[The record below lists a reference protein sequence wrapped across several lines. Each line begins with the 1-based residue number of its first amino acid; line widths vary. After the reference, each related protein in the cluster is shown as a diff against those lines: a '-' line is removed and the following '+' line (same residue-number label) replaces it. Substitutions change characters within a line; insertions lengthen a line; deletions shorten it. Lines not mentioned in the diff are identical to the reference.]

1 MINRHASAKQI
12 VGLLVLLLFSAFTQ
26 AGGGKLRGTAGVG
39 SIEGAAGGGLIPW
52 APIATYA
59 SSDEI
64 GANLLSSE
72 ARVDDYNLSVHG
84 TGIGFYDRVEISFAH
99 QDLYSDA
106 LSRSIRQN
114 VIAAKVRLAGDLVY
128 GALPVVSLGVQSKEL
143 LDEELVA
150 LVGAEDNKGYDVYLS
165 AAKAWINGP
174 FHRTAFAN
182 LNLRYTEANE
192 TGLLGFG
199 GDGASASLLAEFASG
214 MFLSKQIALG
224 FEFRQKK
231 SQLSALSE
239 DHWKDVFVAWFP
251 NKNLSITAAYLDL
264 GTVAGQDDQTGFYI
278 SLNGTL

>member
-1 MINRHASAKQI
+1 MVNRYASLKQI
-12 VGLLVLLLFSAFTQ
+12 VGLFVLLFFTVFTQ
-26 AGGGKLRGTAGVG
+26 AQGGKLLGTAGVG
-39 SIEGAAGGGLIPW
+39 SLEGAAGGGLIPW
-52 APIATYA
+52 APITTYA

-64 GANLLSSE
+64 GANILSSE
-72 ARVDDYNLSVHG
+72 ARVDDYNLSVYG
-84 TGIGFYDRVEISFAH
+84 AGFGLYDRVEISFAH

-114 VIAAKVRLAGDLVY
+114 VFAAKVRLAGDLIY

-143 LDEELVA
+143 LDEEVVS
-150 LVGAEDNKGYDVYLS
+150 LVGAEDNKGLDVYLS

-182 LNLRYTEANE
+182 LNLRHTEANE

-199 GDGASASLLAEFASG
+199 GDGAHASWVAEFASG
-214 MFLSKQIALG
+214 MFISKQVALG

-264 GTVAGQDDQTGFYI
+264 GVVAGQDDQTGFYI

>member
-1 MINRHASAKQI
+1 MVNCYASSKQVVVLFI
-12 VGLLVLLLFSAFTQ
+12 LLLFTGFAQ
-26 AGGGKLRGTAGVG
+26 AGGGRLIGTAGVG
-39 SIEGAAGGGLIPW
+39 SVEGAAGGGLIPW

-64 GANLLSSE
+64 GANILSSE

-84 TGIGFYDRVEISFAH
+84 AGFGIYDRVEISFAH

-114 VIAAKVRLAGDLVY
+114 IVAAKVRLAGDLVY
-128 GALPVVSLGVQSKEL
+128 GALPVVSLGIQSKEL
-143 LDEELVA
+143 LDEELVS
-150 LVGAEDNKGYDVYLS
+150 LVGAEDKTGLDVYLS

-174 FHRTAFAN
+174 FHRTTFAN
-182 LNLRYTEANE
+182 LNLRHTEANE

-199 GDGASASLLAEFASG
+199 GEGASASWVAEFAGG
-214 MFLSKQIALG
+214 MFISKHVALG
-224 FEFRQKK
+224 VEFRQKK
-231 SQLSALSE
+231 GQLSALSE
-239 DHWKDVFVAWFP
+239 DHWKDVFIAWFP

-264 GTVAGQDDQTGFYI
+264 GMVAGQDDQTGVYI